1 MKKAKITKGA
11 VVITA
16 RKSNCFFDEYLLVKK
31 KVKDKLYCINRL
43 GERVKVNS
51 DKCHPIIVPNLR
63 VKEEEL
69 DAILNGKIIIYHD
82 LQKTWE
88 ELEVKFNCYNT
99 NVVKLFTVSGRSI
112 FIELF
117 KVSKIVK
124 DELIKESANGK
135 LIDRKL
141 QIKCLIRQVL
151 FYENT

>member
-1 MKKAKITKGA
+1 MKKAKIAKGA
-11 VVITA
+11 VVIAA

-43 GERVKVNS
+43 GERVKVNG

-82 LQKTWE
+82 IQKTWE

-99 NVVKLFTVSGRSI
+99 NVVKLFTVSGRSV
-112 FIELF
+112 FIELY

-124 DELIKESANGK
+124 NELIKESANGK
-135 LIDRKL
+135 LINVKL
-141 QIKCLIRQVL
+141 QIKCLIRQIL

>member
-1 MKKAKITKGA
+1 MKKAKIAKGA

-31 KVKDKLYCINRL
+31 KVKDKLYCINKL
-43 GERVKVNS
+43 GEKVRVNS
-51 DKCHPIIVPNLR
+51 DKCYPIIVPNLR

-112 FIELF
+112 FIELY

-124 DELIKESANGK
+124 NELIKESANGK
-135 LIDRKL
+135 LINVKL

>member
-1 MKKAKITKGA
+1 MKKAKIAKGA

-43 GERVKVNS
+43 GERIKVNS
-51 DKCHPIIVPNLR
+51 DKCLPIIVPNLR

-88 ELEVKFNCYNT
+88 ELEIKFNCYNT
-99 NVVKLFTVSGRSI
+99 NVVKLFTVSGRSV
-112 FIELF
+112 FIELY

-124 DELIKESANGK
+124 NELIKESANGK
-135 LIDRKL
+135 LINIKL

>member
-1 MKKAKITKGA
+1 MKKAKIAKGA

-16 RKSNCFFDEYLLVKK
+16 RKSNYFFDEYLLVKK

-43 GERVKVNS
+43 GERVKVNR

-99 NVVKLFTVSGRSI
+99 NVVKLFTVSGRSV
-112 FIELF
+112 FIELY

-124 DELIKESANGK
+124 NELIKESANGK
-135 LIDRKL
+135 LINVKL

>member
-1 MKKAKITKGA
+1 M
-11 VVITA
+11 
-16 RKSNCFFDEYLLVKK
+16 
-31 KVKDKLYCINRL
+31 
-43 GERVKVNS
+43 
-51 DKCHPIIVPNLR
+51 PNLR

-99 NVVKLFTVSGRSI
+99 NVVKLFTVSGRSV
-112 FIELF
+112 FIELY

-124 DELIKESANGK
+124 NELIKESANGK
-135 LIDRKL
+135 LINVKL

-151 FYENT
+151 FYDNT

>member
-1 MKKAKITKGA
+1 MKKAKIAKGA

-43 GERVKVNS
+43 GEIVKVNS
-51 DKCHPIIVPNLR
+51 DKCHPI
-63 VKEEEL
+63 EEL

-117 KVSKIVK
+117 KVSKIIK
-124 DELIKESANGK
+124 NELVKESANGK
-135 LIDRKL
+135 LINVKL